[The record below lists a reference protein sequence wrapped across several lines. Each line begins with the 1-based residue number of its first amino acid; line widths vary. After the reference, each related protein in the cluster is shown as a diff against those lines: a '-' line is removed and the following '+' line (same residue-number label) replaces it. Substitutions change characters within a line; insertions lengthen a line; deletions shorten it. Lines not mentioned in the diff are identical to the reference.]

1 MAQTSQLS
9 STEYLTKSP
18 SIKKGFGI
26 VVVIPTLN
34 EEPTIGTVIDEI
46 RKVLSQFDH
55 KILVVDG
62 YSQDRTVPIA
72 LEKKVEVIF
81 QNGKGYG
88 DAYLT
93 GFKFAVENLRADV
106 IVMIDGDGTY
116 NPHDVQRLLNPLLND
131 KVDFVI
137 GNRFAG
143 MDKNAMGLWNKFGNK
158 LISHVAKW
166 LLRIKVYDTQSGLRA
181 FKSELLKK
189 MSLNHTGMPFAI
201 ELLAE
206 AHHAGAKIIEVPI
219 SYHKRVGSTTKL
231 NIFKDGLAIIGTI
244 LKLARDYRPL
254 LFFGLIGSS
263 LMAIGGFIGLWIVV
277 EWLMKGT
284 VTRTAST
291 ILSALLIMTGIQT
304 FTVGLIADMIKGL
317 RGSRSKCK

>member
-1 MAQTSQLS
+1 VAYTSSLS
-9 STEYLTKSP
+9 GTEYLTKGP
-18 SIKKGFGI
+18 AIKKDFGI

-34 EEPTIGTVIDEI
+34 EEPTIGKVIDGI
-46 RKVLSQFDH
+46 RKVLSQLDY

-62 YSQDRTVPIA
+62 RSQDRTVSIA
-72 LEKKVEVIF
+72 LEKEAEVIF
-81 QNGKGYG
+81 QKGKGYG

-93 GFKFAVENLRADV
+93 GFKFAVENLGADM
-106 IVMIDGDGTY
+106 IVMMDGDGTY
-116 NPHDVQRLLNPLLND
+116 SPHDVLRLLNPLLNN

-158 LISHVAKW
+158 LISHIAKW

-206 AHHAGAKIIEVPI
+206 AHHAGARIIEVPI
-219 SYHKRVGSTTKL
+219 SYHKRIGSTTKL
-231 NIFKDGLAIIGTI
+231 NLFRDGLAIIGTM
-244 LKLARDYRPL
+244 LRLARDYQPL

-263 LMAIGGFIGLWIVV
+263 LMAVGGFIGLWIVV

-291 ILSALLIMTGIQT
+291 ILSALFITTGVQI

-317 RGSRSKCK
+317 RGSRSTCK